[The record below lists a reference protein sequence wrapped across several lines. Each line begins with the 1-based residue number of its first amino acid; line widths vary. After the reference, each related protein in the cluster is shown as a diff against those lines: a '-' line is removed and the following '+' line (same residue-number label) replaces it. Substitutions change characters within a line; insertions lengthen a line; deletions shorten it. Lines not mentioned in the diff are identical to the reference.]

1 MGDKLQSLFQDYFAG
16 QLRFDE
22 PLSRHT
28 TIRVGG
34 PADMLLIPK
43 NISDILQALRLAKEQ
58 NLPIKV
64 IGKGS
69 NLLVSDAGIRGLVLK
84 ISDTL
89 DTLQIEGN
97 EITIGAGHGLSKL
110 A

>member
-97 EITIGAGHGLSKL
+97 VITIGAGHG
-110 A
+110 

>member
-43 NISDILQALRLAKEQ
+43 NISDILQALRLAQVQ

-64 IGKGS
+64 IVKGS
-69 NLLVSDAGIRGLVLK
+69 NLLVSDAGIRGHV
-84 ISDTL
+84 
-89 DTLQIEGN
+89 
-97 EITIGAGHGLSKL
+97 
-110 A
+110 

>member
-43 NISDILQALRLAKEQ
+43 NISDILQKPFSKKSPPQPGRALTR
-58 NLPIKV
+58 
-64 IGKGS
+64 S
-69 NLLVSDAGIRGLVLK
+69 SD
-84 ISDTL
+84 
-89 DTLQIEGN
+89 
-97 EITIGAGHGLSKL
+97 
-110 A
+110 